1 MKLSEIM
8 STDLMV
14 LKPSQTIKEASQLFL
29 DQQIDGAPIVN
40 EKGELLGLLTKSHI
54 YRVLAQDLNPHTPAA
69 ALMKKDLVLG
79 LPEEQVIDL
88 LNSKVGRLPVMEGK
102 LVIGM
107 ITRTDLARAYFNSF
121 TAMASEF
128 AAILDS
134 THNLIVS
141 TDSSGKISVLNRAAE
156 KFLGLKSSEV
166 RGQDIKEVIPNSGL
180 KEILDTG
187 VSKPVQKIELK
198 HRSFIS
204 NRTPIKKG
212 GRIMGAVA
220 VLQDI
225 SELESISREL
235 ENVKELNAELDA
247 IIESSHDG
255 IYLTDGAGTTLRLN
269 EAFEKLTGFPRNEL
283 LGRNVEDL
291 VNEKGVVSVSVSALV
306 LQEKKPQTIIQKTI
320 TGATAL
326 STGTPVFDRKGKIFR
341 VVSNVR
347 EITELMRL
355 QQQLEQAQGLSKHY
369 ESELRSLRMQYSGSE
384 KLIICSQKM
393 KELLETVIR
402 LSQVDSTVL
411 ISGESGTG
419 KELIAETIHKNS
431 PRKNGPFIKINCGAI
446 SHHLLET
453 ELFGYEDGAFTGA
466 KKGGKAGYFELAN
479 GGTLLLDEISELPFN
494 LQANL
499 LRVVQSKELI
509 RVGGERT
516 IPIDLRIL
524 AATNRDILEMVEKN
538 EFRQD
543 LYYRLNVVPI
553 EIPPLRARKEE
564 IPLLLAHFIK
574 LFNRKYK
581 MNKVWSNHVID
592 ILMEY
597 DWPGNVRELENLV
610 ERLVVTIA
618 ENVLCREHLPL
629 HLRNTIHQ
637 PSHPQISVSGIM
649 PLREAVEV
657 VEKQILEL
665 AVARFQI
672 TREIAQELKI
682 DPSTV
687 LRKAAKYGIA
697 LGEHKI

>member
-8 STDLMV
+8 STDLIV
-14 LKPSQTIKEASQLFL
+14 LKPSHTIKEASQLFL
-29 DQQIDGAPIVN
+29 DQQIDGAPVVN

-54 YRVLAQDLNPHTPAA
+54 YRVLAQDLNPYTPAA
-69 ALMKKDLVLG
+69 ALMKKDLILG
-79 LPEEQVIDL
+79 LPEEKVIDL
-88 LNSKVGRLPVMEGK
+88 LDSKVGRLPVVDK
-102 LVIGM
+102 NLVIGM

-121 TAMASEF
+121 TSMASEF

-141 TDSSGKISVLNRAAE
+141 TDRNGKIRVLNRAAE
-156 KFLGLKSSEV
+156 KFLGIKSSEV
-166 RGQDIKEVIPNSGL
+166 RGQDITKVIPNSGL

-198 HRSFIS
+198 RRRFIS
-204 NRTPIKKG
+204 NRTPIRKG
-212 GRIMGAVA
+212 GQITGAVA

-255 IYLTDGAGTTLRLN
+255 IYLTNGDGITLRLN
-269 EAFEKLTGFPRNEL
+269 EAFENLTGFPRNQL
-283 LGRNVEDL
+283 LGRSVEEL
-291 VNEKGVVSVSVSALV
+291 VNERGVVSISVSALV
-306 LQEKKPQTIIQKTI
+306 LKEKKPQTIMQKTI
-320 TGATAL
+320 SGKIAL
-326 STGTPVFDRKGKIFR
+326 TTGTPVFDRKGNIFR

-355 QQQLEQAQGLSKHY
+355 QQQLEQAQGLNKHY
-369 ESELRSLRMQYSGSE
+369 ESELRTLQMQYSGSE

-431 PRKNGPFIKINCGAI
+431 LRKNGPFIKINCGAI

-466 KKGGKAGYFELAN
+466 KKGGKAGYFELAH

-516 IPIDLRIL
+516 IPIDVRIL

-553 EIPPLRARKEE
+553 EIPPLRTRKEE

-610 ERLVVTIA
+610 ERLVVTTV

-687 LRKAAKYGIA
+687 LRKAAKYGVA